1 MLLLMKY
8 SSRTSRT
15 LISLANGTSRTLMN
29 PPFVNGRYIDQW
41 ETPIDEWLVLAYGRD
56 QIRKGIDDERCIHE
70 TRYSQLPLYPAT
82 TSRVNYP

>member
-8 SSRTSRT
+8 SSRTSYT

-41 ETPIDEWLVLAYGRD
+41 ETPISEWLVLAYGRD
-56 QIRKGIDDERCIHE
+56 QIPPPPFNI
-70 TRYSQLPLYPAT
+70 
-82 TSRVNYP
+82 